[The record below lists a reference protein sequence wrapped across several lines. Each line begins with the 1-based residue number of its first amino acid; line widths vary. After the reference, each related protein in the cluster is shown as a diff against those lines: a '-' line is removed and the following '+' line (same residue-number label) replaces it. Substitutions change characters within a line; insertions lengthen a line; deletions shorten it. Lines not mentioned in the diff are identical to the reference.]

1 MEASDDPPPI
11 GILMAVHRPNPE
23 FLRKQVESI
32 RAQTHA
38 AWTLTMV
45 LDGLHP
51 ELEPLLA
58 DWSAADPRIRSITVP
73 GHAGCC
79 RTFGHALATA
89 KGTNGFI
96 ALADQD
102 DIWEP
107 SKLEK
112 LVTVFR
118 LHPDTVMAF
127 CDSSVIDE
135 NDRPVSPSLT
145 HAERRILSFG
155 TASLMA
161 RNCISGHAQLF
172 RASLLDHAVPFPGG
186 LCESGLNHD
195 HWLALAASLAGPI
208 RHLEEPLVRHRLHG
222 ANQIG
227 PRLGA
232 RGGAKGLATWRAQNR
247 RLRDAMR
254 SRHEL
259 LGRVPGYPASGFG
272 RPLLLRLAIAALL
285 DSNPRAAAIH
295 LRACCAIG
303 SHSEDHPPCH

>member
-45 LDGLHP
+45 LDGVHP

-89 KGTNGFI
+89 KGTNGLI

-107 SKLEK
+107 EK
-112 LVTVFR
+112 LAKLAAVFR
-118 LHPDTVMAF
+118 RHPDTVMAF

-135 NDRPVSPSLT
+135 QDRPVSPSLT
-145 HAERRILSFG
+145 HAERRVLSFG
-155 TASLMA
+155 LASLMA

-172 RASLLDHAVPFPGG
+172 RASLLDHAVPFPDG

-195 HWLALAASLAGPI
+195 HWIALAASLTGPI
-208 RHLEEPLVRHRLHG
+208 RHLEEPLVRHRLH
-222 ANQIG
+222 ASNQIG

-232 RGGAKGLATWRAQNR
+232 RCGAKGLSAWFAQNL
-247 RLRDAMR
+247 RLRGALR
-254 SRHEL
+254 SRHHL
-259 LGRVPGYPASGFG
+259 LENLPGYPHCRFG
-272 RPLLLRLAIAALL
+272 RPWLLRLAIRSLF

-295 LRACCAIG
+295 LRACCATG
-303 SHSEDHPPCH
+303 GPGDNHPPCP